1 MRINDVIRRKGTV
14 VVTIGPDATV
24 GELLELL
31 AEHGIGALVVSG
43 DGQGVD
49 GIVSERDVVRHL
61 HSRGVDVLQAR
72 VSEIMSAEVTT
83 CGPGDSVEHLM
94 RQMTDL
100 RVRHIPVVVDG
111 VLHGIVSIGDVVKHR
126 IDELQLE
133 RDELVGYLNS

>member
-83 CGPGDSVEHLM
+83 CGPGDSVEQLM
-94 RQMTDL
+94 RQMTNL